1 MIAHCRDPPQTL
13 LRLPCFRASPPTH
26 ACPCIRQ
33 CIYLLTDLMHVS
45 HTPMALVAQLF
56 SALAKCF
63 PYEKSHDRDHSQLY
77 QTYMHACMLTTD
89 LATFTQ
95 HRRALPHV
103 SLWDTRSLWPC
114 VHGLI
119 HRCLCWVPRPARVS
133 DSLGWPRRC
142 VCMLELSAML
152 SLAKPS
158 LTLSTHTP
166 RAERLRAGRPST
178 MKTLRAAIVAAS
190 LLQSVHAQCVARS
203 GSQWSNHP
211 SMPWA
216 IDEVATAVVNNKL

>member
-1 MIAHCRDPPQTL
+1 MRH
-13 LRLPCFRASPPTH
+13 TH
-26 ACPCIRQ
+26 FSISGGTACWR
-33 CIYLLTDLMHVS
+33 
-45 HTPMALVAQLF
+45 VAQLF
-56 SALAKCF
+56 LAMAKCF
-63 PYEKSHDRDHSQLY
+63 PYESSHDRDRSQLY

-133 DSLGWPRRC
+133 DSLGWPGRC

-158 LTLSTHTP
+158 HTLSTHTCRTFACWAP
-166 RAERLRAGRPST
+166 INNEDAPSSHRGCLSFT
-178 MKTLRAAIVAAS
+178 VGSCPVCR
-190 LLQSVHAQCVARS
+190 
-203 GSQWSNHP
+203 SQWKP
-211 SMPWA
+211 M
-216 IDEVATAVVNNKL
+216 V